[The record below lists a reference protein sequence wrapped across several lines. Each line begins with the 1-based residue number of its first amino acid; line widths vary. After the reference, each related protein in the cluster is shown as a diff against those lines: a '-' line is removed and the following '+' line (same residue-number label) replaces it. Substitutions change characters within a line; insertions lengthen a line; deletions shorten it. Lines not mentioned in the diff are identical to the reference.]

1 MYIKSIVIEGFKSYA
16 QRTEVSDLDPYFNA
30 ITGFNGSGK
39 SNILDAICFL
49 LGITNLS
56 QVRASNF
63 QELVYKHG
71 QAGIKKASVSITF
84 DNTDKKASPL
94 GFEDN
99 DELIITR
106 QIIIGGKNKYLIN
119 GVNATSTRVDDLFC
133 SVGLNVNNPHFLIM
147 QVLYAS
153 LQNPKRTEIL
163 AMIEEAAGTRM
174 YECKKLNV
182 QKTIQKKEI
191 KLKQIQTVLYEE
203 ITPTLQKLKEERLS
217 YLEYQK
223 VVQQVEHFNR
233 AYIAYQFV
241 LAEETKESAA
251 NVLKDFQTNKENL
264 QESVAKNEKVMT
276 QLEEEVEEMEKKK
289 QKEVINILRSLE
301 EALSESQRANTRAQS
316 SLDLSK
322 QNLKSEEITYKS
334 LVETMQEESKS
345 LMSKEEGVKK
355 AEEELN
361 ALQEASRKDADAL
374 AVAQHHF
381 NAVSAGLSSSDDGEE
396 ATLAQQM
403 MTCKNEISKAETEAK
418 QAQMKLEYAQ
428 KELKKKEA
436 EVKKRDA
443 GYERDQEALS
453 AVRKTKTNLED
464 KMKNVNYEEEK
475 EKALL
480 AEEVALTHDISQLR
494 ELYEGL
500 MARFP
505 YLQFEYRHFGKTWN
519 PNSVK
524 GPVVFLI
531 TVKDLSKARAL
542 EVTAGGKLYNIV
554 VDTEVTAKKLLE
566 EGELKHRYTIIP
578 LNNISSRC
586 AGPKTI
592 QLAQTLV
599 GYNNLYLGLSLVEY
613 ESELRKA
620 MEYVFGTTLIC
631 DNLDNAK
638 KVAFD
643 KRIMMRSVTL
653 DGDVFDPQGTLHG
666 GNCWFCASS
675 KTVPILC
682 EVQEMKNTDIKLK
695 TKMSKLETVKNELTS
710 LKNVAEKYWK
720 LKQQWDIKSEEAE
733 LLQMKLHQSAYHK
746 QEEELLALKKTI
758 AECEETLQKTKDT
771 QKKAED
777 KYKGLENKM
786 KNAKAECEKELKSAQ
801 QKLDDARKK
810 ADASNKKMKKKQQEV
825 EALVLEL
832 KELKEE
838 QASHEKLREAKQK
851 AIQFYQCEV
860 NVIQAEVSQTKES
873 VEKSQKELAKQKQ
886 VILLHDEEIKA
897 KSEEIVKYREENNE
911 LHLKL
916 KELEYNIGK
925 YQQEAAD
932 VATKVTKMLEE
943 YKWIASEKQLFGQ
956 PNTPYDFKANS
967 PKELYQK
974 LQTLQERKQVLERA
988 INIRAM
994 NMLSD
999 TEEKY
1004 NELMKKKRIVESDKL
1019 KILAAIEDLDKRKIK
1034 ALHMAWKKVN
1044 EDFGSIFSTLL
1055 PGAKAVLAPSKND
1068 ILDGLVF
1075 RVALG
1080 NTWKENLTELS
1091 GGQRSLVALSLILAI
1106 LLFKPAPIYILD
1118 EVDAALD
1125 LSHTENIGQMLNTHF
1140 RQSQFIVVSLKDG
1153 MFTNANVL
1161 YRTMFVDGIST
1172 VRRYQQL
1179 QGRKKCLREA
1189 EKAQKS

>member
-16 QRTEVSDLDPYFNA
+16 QRTEIVDLDPYFNA
-30 ITGFNGSGK
+30 VTGLNGSGK

-84 DNTDKKASPL
+84 DNTDKKVSPL

-99 DELIITR
+99 DELIISR

-119 GVNATSTRVDDLFC
+119 GMNSTATRVDDLFC

-147 QVLYAS
+147 QVLCAS
-153 LQNPKRTEIL
+153 LQNPKRSEIL

-191 KLKQIQTVLYEE
+191 KLKQIETALNEE
-203 ITPTLQKLKEERLS
+203 ITPALQKLKKERLS

-223 VVQQVEHFNR
+223 VVQQLERVDR
-233 AYIAYQFV
+233 TYIAYQFF
-241 LAEETKESAA
+241 LAEETKASAA
-251 NVLKDFQTNKENL
+251 NKLKKFQTSVKNL
-264 QESVAKNEKVMT
+264 QESMAENEKVMT
-276 QLEEEVEEMEKKK
+276 KLNEEVEEMEKKRQMK
-289 QKEVINILRSLE
+289 VGGMLPSLE

-316 SLDLSK
+316 TLDLIK
-322 QNLKSEEITYKS
+322 QNLKSEEIKYKNM
-334 LVETMQEESKS
+334 LEGMQEESK
-345 LMSKEEGVKK
+345 LLISKEEEIKK
-355 AEEELN
+355 TEEELN
-361 ALQEASRKDADAL
+361 ALQEASRKDAAAL

-396 ATLAQQM
+396 ATLAHQM

-418 QAQMKLEYAQ
+418 QAQMKLTYAQ
-428 KELKKKEA
+428 KELKTKEVELKK
-436 EVKKRDA
+436 KD
-443 GYERDQEALS
+443 GGFERDQIALR
-453 AVRKTKTNLED
+453 AVRETKANLEN
-464 KMKNVNYEEEK
+464 KMQKLN
-475 EKALL
+475 
-480 AEEVALTHDISQLR
+480 
-494 ELYEGL
+494 YEGL
-500 MARFP
+500 
-505 YLQFEYRHFGKTWN
+505 YRLLFLKYKMFNICGRETNICVGKTWN
-519 PNSVK
+519 PHSVK
-524 GPVVFLI
+524 GLVVSLV
-531 TVKDLSKARAL
+531 TVKDLSKAKAL
-542 EVTAGGKLYNIV
+542 EVTAGGKLYNII

-566 EGELKHRYTIIP
+566 EGELKRRYTIIP
-578 LNNISSRC
+578 LNKISARC
-586 AGPKTI
+586 VGLKTI
-592 QLAQTLV
+592 ELAQTLV
-599 GYNNLYLGLSLVEY
+599 GPDNVYLGLSLIEY
-613 ESELRKA
+613 ESELQKA

-643 KRIMMRSVTL
+643 KRIMMRSVTF

-666 GNCWFCASS
+666 GASS
-675 KTVPILC
+675 HILPILC
-682 EVQEMKNTDIKLK
+682 KVQEMKNIDIELK
-695 TKMSKLETVKNELTS
+695 TKESELETVENDLAS
-710 LKNVAEKYWK
+710 LRNIAEKYWQ
-720 LKQQWDIKSEEAE
+720 LKQEWDIKSEEAE

-771 QKKAED
+771 QKKSEE
-777 KYKGLENKM
+777 KYEVLENKM
-786 KNAKAECEKELKSAQ
+786 KNAEAEREKELKSAQ

-832 KELKEE
+832 QELKVE
-838 QASHEKLREAKQK
+838 QASREQLMEATQK
-851 AIQFYQCEV
+851 AIQLYQSEV
-860 NVIQAEVSQTKES
+860 NAMQAEVLKTKES
-873 VEKSQKELAKQKQ
+873 VEKSQKELAKQKE
-886 VILLHDEEIKA
+886 VILSHDKA
-897 KSEEIVKYREENNE
+897 VKARAEEIVKYKEKNNE

-916 KELEYNIGK
+916 KELEHNISK
-925 YQQEAAD
+925 YQQETAD
-932 VATKVTKMLEE
+932 VTTKVTKMLQE
-943 YKWIASEKQLFGQ
+943 YKWIASEKSLFGQ
-956 PNTPYDFKANS
+956 PNTPYDFKTNS
-967 PKELYQK
+967 PQELYQK
-974 LQTLQERKQVLERA
+974 LQTLQEQKRVLERTV
-988 INIRAM
+988 NIKAM
-994 NMLSD
+994 NMFSD

-1004 NELMKKKRIVESDKL
+1004 NELMKKKRIVENDKL
-1019 KILAAIEDLDKRKIK
+1019 KILAAIEDLDQRKIK
-1034 ALHMAWKKVN
+1034 ALHMAWEKVN
-1044 EDFGSIFSTLL
+1044 KDFGSIFSTLV
-1055 PGAKAVLAPSKND
+1055 PGAKALLAPSKKDD
-1068 ILDGLVF
+1068 ILDGLEF

-1125 LSHTENIGQMLNTHF
+1125 LSHTENIGRMLNTHF
-1140 RQSQFIVVSLKDG
+1140 KQSQFIVVSLKDG

-1172 VRRYQQL
+1172 VRRYKQL
-1179 QGRKKCLREA
+1179 QGRKNCLKEA
-1189 EKAQKS
+1189 EEAQKSRK

>member
-16 QRTEVSDLDPYFNA
+16 QRTEIVDLDPYFNA
-30 ITGFNGSGK
+30 VTGLNGSGK

-63 QELVYKHG
+63 QELVYKYG

-84 DNTDKKASPL
+84 DNTDKKVSPL

-99 DELIITR
+99 DELIISR

-119 GVNATSTRVDDLFC
+119 GMNATATRVDDLFC

-147 QVLYAS
+147 QGRITKVL
-153 LQNPKRTEIL
+153 NMKPVEIL

-191 KLKQIQTVLYEE
+191 KLKQIETVLNEE
-203 ITPTLQKLKEERLS
+203 ITPALQKLKEERLS
-217 YLEYQK
+217 YLEYHK
-223 VVQQVEHFNR
+223 VVQQLEHVDR
-233 AYIAYQFV
+233 TYIAYQFF
-241 LAEETKESAA
+241 LAEETKASAA
-251 NVLKDFQTNKENL
+251 NVLKEFQTSVESL
-264 QESVAKNEKVMT
+264 QASVAENEKVMT
-276 QLEEEVEEMEKKK
+276 KLNEEVEEMEKKR
-289 QKEVINILRSLE
+289 QKEVGGMLPSLE

-316 SLDLSK
+316 TLDLSK
-322 QNLKSEEITYKS
+322 QNLKSEEIKYKS
-334 LVETMQEESKS
+334 LVESMQEESKS
-345 LMSKEEGVKK
+345 LMSKEEGIKK
-355 AEEELN
+355 TEEELN

-374 AVAQHHF
+374 AVAHHHF

-396 ATLAQQM
+396 ATLACQM

-418 QAQMKLEYAQ
+418 QAQMKLTYAQ
-428 KELKKKEA
+428 KELKTKEA

-443 GYERDQEALS
+443 GYERDQEALR
-453 AVRKTKTNLED
+453 AVRQTKANLEN
-464 KMKNVNYEEEK
+464 KMQKLNYEEEK

-480 AEEVALTHDISQLR
+480 AKEVALTRDISQLR
-494 ELYEGL
+494 ELYEDL

-505 YLQFEYRHFGKTWN
+505 HLQFEYRCFGKTWS

-524 GPVVFLI
+524 GLVVSLI
-531 TVKDLSKARAL
+531 TVKDLSKAKAL
-542 EVTAGGKLYNIV
+542 EVTAGGKLYNII

-566 EGELKHRYTIIP
+566 EGELKRRYTIIP
-578 LNNISSRC
+578 LNKISARC
-586 AGPKTI
+586 VGPKTI
-592 QLAQTLV
+592 KLAQTLV
-599 GYNNLYLGLSLVEY
+599 GHDNLYLGLSLVGY
-613 ESELRKA
+613 ESELQKA

-643 KRIMMRSVTL
+643 KRIMMRSVTF

-666 GNCWFCASS
+666 GASS
-675 KTVPILC
+675 QIVPILC
-682 EVQEMKNTDIKLK
+682 KVQEMKNVEVELK
-695 TKMSKLETVKNELTS
+695 KKESELETVASELAS
-710 LKNVAEKYWK
+710 LRSVAEKYWQ
-720 LKQQWDIKSEEAE
+720 LKQEWDIKSEEAE

-758 AECEETLQKTKDT
+758 EECEETLQKTKDT
-771 QKKAED
+771 QKKAEE
-777 KYKGLENKM
+777 KYKVLENKM
-786 KNAKAECEKELKSAQ
+786 KNAEAEREKELKSAQ

-832 KELKEE
+832 QELKEE
-838 QASHEKLREAKQK
+838 QASREQLMEATQK
-851 AIQFYQCEV
+851 AIQFYQSEV
-860 NVIQAEVSQTKES
+860 NAMQAEVSKTKES
-873 VEKSQKELAKQKQ
+873 VEKSQKELAKQKE
-886 VILLHDEEIKA
+886 VILLHDKAIKA
-897 KSEEIVKYREENNE
+897 KAEEIVKYKEKNNE
-911 LHLKL
+911 LRLKL
-916 KELEYNIGK
+916 KELEHNISK
-925 YQQEAAD
+925 YQQETAD
-932 VATKVTKMLEE
+932 VATKVTKMLKE
-943 YKWIASEKQLFGQ
+943 YKWIASEKSLFGQ
-956 PNTPYDFKANS
+956 PNTPYDFKTNN
-967 PKELYQK
+967 PQELYQK
-974 LQTLQERKQVLERA
+974 LQALREQKRVLERTV
-988 INIRAM
+988 NIKAM

-1004 NELMKKKRIVESDKL
+1004 NELMKKKRIVENDKL
-1019 KILAAIEDLDKRKIK
+1019 KILAAIEDLDQRKIK
-1034 ALHMAWKKVN
+1034 ALHMAWEKVN
-1044 EDFGSIFSTLL
+1044 EDFGSIFSTLV
-1055 PGAKAVLAPSKND
+1055 PGAKALLAPSKKDD
-1068 ILDGLVF
+1068 ILDGLEF

-1140 RQSQFIVVSLKDG
+1140 KQSQFIVVSLKDG

-1179 QGRKKCLREA
+1179 QGRKNGLKEA
-1189 EKAQKS
+1189 EEAQKSRK